1 MKTLSKSQKIS
12 MYIKRYICLIIGTF
26 LIAFGLE
33 EFFLNEQLK
42 NTLLD
47 GGITGISIIL
57 QSMTNIPLGIWL
69 IILNIPFVIIGY
81 KQIGKTFAIST
92 VFSIAMLAFF
102 TTFIHDFIEPVT
114 TDMFLSAIIGAILIG
129 FGLGLVVRVGGS
141 TDGVDII
148 AILISKKTSFS
159 VGEIIMFINLFI
171 FTIGGIIEYSW
182 ESSLYSM
189 IAYYIAAK
197 TMDIVIEGIDE
208 SKSVTIISDH
218 YEEIA
223 DAIMHRL
230 GRGVTY
236 IKAQGAFTKEDKI
249 VLYVIVTKLEI
260 TKLKLIVHEFDPDN
274 ALIAI
279 EHVTEVAGANFK
291 KTNIH

>member
-223 DAIMHRL
+223 DAVMHRL